1 MIGNVILQ
9 YYNRHI
15 TNDIMSCVW
24 CHMMQR
30 YFIKTRFTRHI
41 IYKEKKW
48 KYYLKYAHSPFKHL
62 SSLYQ
67 PVLIRSPNWWSMIS
81 CSTWLVEHDVRAD
94 INFTR
99 EFWYLF
105 EEILL
110 HYFLGTS
117 VETCDWMTMMSC
129 GSWLVYPV
137 HDSWFV
143 GEVGERINN
152 SLGDWWLT
160 SVETWWM
167 MMIPSYMWLMDGFN
181 SN

>member
-1 MIGNVILQ
+1 
-9 YYNRHI
+9 
-15 TNDIMSCVW
+15 MSCVW

-117 VETCDWMTMMSC
+117 VEICDWKTMMSC

-137 HDSWFV
+137 DNSWFV